1 MTEPSFSKLDI
12 LVADPSHHM
21 TTVVAQMLWH
31 LRVHDVT
38 EAQSSSEALE
48 LLRRRTF
55 SVIMVDDVLA
65 PMDGIVLTRTLRTMV
80 DNPNRDIPIIM
91 MSAAP
96 EASRITAARD
106 AGITEF
112 LRKPFAAQ
120 HVATRLTSILNA
132 PRQFI
137 EAEAYVGPDRRRRR
151 LEIDGPDRRSQD

>member
-21 TTVVAQMLWH
+21 TSVVAQMLWH

-91 MSAAP
+91 MSAVP